1 MTVEALSPHGFCQG
15 VMKAVQRAEEALA
28 EGPLFCLHP
37 PIHNESVCAALYAK
51 GLREVASLAEIPAGG
66 RVLLSAHGTRP
77 AIREEAERRG
87 LQVVDATCPFVAR
100 LHLQARAFAAQGVPV
115 VVIGHAGHVE
125 VEGLIGEVEA
135 AGGACAVVASESDLA
150 QLPFSPAT
158 TVGALCQTTFD
169 GEAAKRLIA
178 ALSARCPRLLRP
190 AAAAIC
196 TATRDRQ
203 EAVRAFV
210 RDGGDGV
217 LVLGSA
223 ESSNTRR
230 LAEVARLAGAR
241 RVVRAATLDEV
252 AASDFGGVS
261 RLGVTAGA
269 STPENFYRSA
279 LSFLGK
285 CGIMSVS
292 KQGVQRQ

>member
-1 MTVEALSPHGFCQG
+1 MTVEALAPHGFCQG
-15 VMKAVQRAEEALA
+15 VVQAVQQAEAALA

-37 PIHNESVCAALYAK
+37 PIHNESVCAALVAK
-51 GLREVASLAEIPAGG
+51 GLRPVASLAEIPAGG

-77 AIREEAERRG
+77 AIRAAAQRRG
-87 LQVVDATCPFVAR
+87 LSIVDATCPFVAR
-100 LHLQARAFAAQGVPV
+100 LHLQARTFAAQGVPV
-115 VVIGHAGHVE
+115 IIIGHAGHVE
-125 VEGLIGEVEA
+125 VEGLVGEVEA
-135 AGGACAVVASESDLA
+135 AGGTCAVVASESDLA
-150 QLPFSPAT
+150 DLPFTRAT
-158 TVGALCQTTFD
+158 AVGALCQTTFD
-169 GEAAKRLIA
+169 GEAAAQLLA
-178 ALSARCPRLLRP
+178 TLSARCPQLRRP

-210 RDGGDGV
+210 RHGGDGV

-230 LAEVARLAGAR
+230 LAEVACLAGAR

-252 AASDFGGVS
+252 AASDFGGIS
-261 RLGVTAGA
+261 RMGVTAGA
-269 STPENFYRSA
+269 STPETFFQSV

-285 CGIMSVS
+285 RGIMSMS
-292 KQGVQRQ
+292 KQGGQQQ